1 MLGLARLQAQ
11 PFDLVFV
18 DNADLSPIVLVPLS
32 VLFPHLGYGPAVESD
47 GLNLGHVIVPVHCQ
61 DRIVSWDSAPGQ
73 SARYSTLASLCA
85 RTLQNSGLIQ
95 YRRGKITVIGRKG
108 LEECACECYAAT
120 LGRPAWKRAKLF
132 HKSAERKQT
141 TEFADRSKSSWPMF
155 IGDR

>member
-1 MLGLARLQAQ
+1 MLGPARLQAQ

-18 DNADLSPIVLVPLS
+18 DNADLSPVVLVPLS

-61 DRIVSWDSAPGQ
+61 DLIVSWDSAPGQ
-73 SARYSTLASLCA
+73 SARSTLASLCA
-85 RTLQNSGLIQ
+85 RSLQKSGLIE

-108 LEECACECYAAT
+108 VEECACECYAAT
-120 LGRPAWKRAKLF
+120 LGRPAWKRANLF

-141 TEFADRSKSSWPMF
+141 TDS
-155 IGDR
+155 GG